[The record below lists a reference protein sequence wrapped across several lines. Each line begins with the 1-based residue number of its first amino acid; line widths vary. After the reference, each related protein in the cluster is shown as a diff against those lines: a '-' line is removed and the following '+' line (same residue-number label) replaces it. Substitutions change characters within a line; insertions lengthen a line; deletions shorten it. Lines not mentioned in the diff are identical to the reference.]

1 MHDDLALTL
10 PVGEI
15 NRRLT
20 VIARQQHRLRALL
33 RIAIEARDDAE
44 KFGVATATSP
54 PQPEATRPEGVRRA

>member
-10 PVGEI
+10 PVCEI

-20 VIARQQHRLRALL
+20 VIAREQHRLRALL

-44 KFGVATATSP
+44 KFGLATP
-54 PQPEATRPEGVRRA
+54 PAPRPEARPEGVAHA